1 MESKLGEL
9 CILVAFCTLLAC
21 SIQAESQP
29 GFVSLDC
36 GGNGSV
42 VNNITWISDSE
53 FGSIASTGNATTVMP
68 PPSAN
73 SYESPLSTMRY
84 FPGDRSKYCYVFD
97 SKDDVKNGSAYL
109 IRASFWAG
117 SSLPYQ
123 THSPQKVNFTLLI
136 YADIWDEVVISL
148 PQRGR
153 EETREMFVIA
163 LGDHID
169 VCLAGKSSSSD
180 IPFISSLELRP
191 LSTSMLSI
199 DYMLSLGG
207 RQPMLTTRRLN
218 FGQQSDEYIRYS
230 LSASPFPLAPSL
242 QDLSSNAF
250 MFRIQIHPP
259 CIYKATYS
267 SHSAS
272 E

>member
-1 MESKLGEL
+1 
-9 CILVAFCTLLAC
+9 
-21 SIQAESQP
+21 
-29 GFVSLDC
+29 
-36 GGNGSV
+36 
-42 VNNITWISDSE
+42 
-53 FGSIASTGNATTVMP
+53 MP